1 MKTSAARDPT
11 PHLLRTRR
19 PPYRR
24 TALAVAAYG
33 FLGLSLVLFLVRAG
47 ALWSVGTLVIGV
59 GAGVGELLV
68 QVRRY
73 GTST

>member
-1 MKTSAARDPT
+1 MRDPI

-24 TALAVAAYG
+24 TALAVVAYG
-33 FLGLSLVLFLVRAG
+33 FLALSLVVFLAKAG
-47 ALWSVGTLVIGV
+47 ALWAIGTLVIGV

-68 QVRRY
+68 QVRRF
-73 GTST
+73 GASA